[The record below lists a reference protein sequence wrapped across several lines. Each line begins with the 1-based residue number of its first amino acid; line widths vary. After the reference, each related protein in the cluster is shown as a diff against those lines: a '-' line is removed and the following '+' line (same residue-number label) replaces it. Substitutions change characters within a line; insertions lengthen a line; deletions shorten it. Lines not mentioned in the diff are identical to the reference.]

1 MWTKLLGLAAV
12 AGMIALSGTT
22 SALAACN
29 PGSPNCIRADSPW
42 LAKAK
47 AQIHQGDGNF
57 NCDPGPGGICSDD
70 IPTIS
75 PTTPM
80 GKTRAL
86 STTRVG
92 TIGKLQPIK

>member
-12 AGMIALSGTT
+12 AGVIALSGTT

-70 IPTIS
+70 IPTIA
-75 PTTPM
+75 PVTPM
-80 GKTRAL
+80 AKTRVL
-86 STTRVG
+86 STTRAG
-92 TIGKLQPIK
+92 RLAKP